1 MLASSAVMVSVACTR
16 ALAISSIVR
25 TMTGNKP

>member
-1 MLASSAVMVSVACTR
+1 MLASSAVMVSVASTR
-16 ALAISSIVR
+16 TLAISSIVR